1 MKKWIILVLLA
12 AALAVAPVMAA
23 DNGAGKTKVGTI
35 LGRGL
40 FVTAGFP
47 MGKTT
52 ELNVYVGTSWNFYS
66 VTVGANFLFKL
77 VDINIE
83 GETFPL
89 SLGPQVDVSFG
100 YYGGGVVLGVF
111 ADLRWEYTFNFP
123 LNLFIEIG
131 PGIDIAMYNGGSA
144 MGFGWRGGLGVRY
157 VF

>member
-1 MKKWIILVLLA
+1 MKKLIVLILLIT
-12 AALAVAPVMAA
+12 ALAVAPVLAA
-23 DNGAGKTKVGTI
+23 DNGAGRIKAGTI

-40 FVTAGFP
+40 FATAGFP

-52 ELNVYVGTSWNFYS
+52 ELNAYVGAGWNFNN
-66 VTVGANFLFKL
+66 VTIGANFLFTL

-89 SLGPQVDVSFG
+89 SLGPQVDLSFG
-100 YYGGGVVLGVF
+100 SSGGVGIGIF
-111 ADLRWEYTFNFP
+111 ADLRWEYTFTFP

-131 PGIDIAMYNGGSA
+131 PGVDMWMYNGTTA
-144 MGFGWRGGLGVRY
+144 RFGWRGGLGVRY

>member
-1 MKKWIILVLLA
+1 MKKLIVLVLLIT
-12 AALAVAPVMAA
+12 ALAVSPVLAA
-23 DNGAGKTKVGTI
+23 DHGAGRTKVGVV

-40 FVTAGFP
+40 FATAGFP

-52 ELNVYVGTSWNFYS
+52 ELNVYAGAGWNFKT
-66 VTVGANFLFKL
+66 VTLGANFLFTL

-89 SLGPQVDVSFG
+89 SLGPQVDISFG
-100 YYGGGVVLGVF
+100 SASGVGLGIF

-123 LNLFIEIG
+123 LNLFIEFG
-131 PGIDIAMYNGGSA
+131 PGVDMWLSNDSTVR
-144 MGFGWRGGLGVRY
+144 FGWRGGLGVRY